1 METIVLQVT
10 LTRPRINAMDLTDF
24 NFLIIP
30 TVYMLLNYFNFSESN
45 IGPSLMY
52 YGFIF
57 LISYLE

>member
-30 TVYMLLNYFNFSESN
+30 TVHVT
-45 IGPSLMY
+45 SL
-52 YGFIF
+52 F
-57 LISYLE
+57 LVYVRAS